1 MQIVTFI
8 VGIGNMCVSDN
19 NTVLKQLEIRVGEV
33 FLNDNRSF
41 IRLELQK
48 NRIIIYHV
56 VQLDKMNTV
65 LLIDLWVVA

>member
-19 NTVLKQLEIRVGEV
+19 NTVLKQLETGVGEV